1 VEHRYPASGVGGVTG
16 MDTSSHRPGPGQLT
30 KLIERNLLIGGEP
43 GSGKSGLL
51 NGIVAPAALSG
62 LDGDPVGGDDGQ
74 EG

>member
-1 VEHRYPASGVGGVTG
+1 VEHRYPAPGVGGVTG
-16 MDTSSHRPGPGQLT
+16 MDTSSNPDPGQLAD
-30 KLIERNLLIGGEP
+30 LIERNLLIGGQP